1 MNIPLKNNNKIR
13 LHNALDIYHV
23 MREILLLEDENDR
36 SKEHFW
42 TISLDNG
49 HTVLNIELVSLG
61 TATATLVEPMEV
73 FSIPL
78 QKKAVK
84 VILVHNHPSGNIV
97 PSHQDEDTTDR
108 LIQVGLIMNVPVID
122 HIIITENSYYS
133 FEESGLLSK
142 LAKSTKYVPAF
153 ILKER
158 YEKLAKEEREKA
170 ELKATKQRDKEIV
183 IRMRS
188 EGCDI
193 ETIIRFTGLTKA
205 QINRIKE

>member
-1 MNIPLKNNNKIR
+1 MNIPLKNKQKIR

-23 MREILLLEDENDR
+23 MRDILLLEDENDR

-49 HTVLNIELVSLG
+49 NTVLNIELVSLG
-61 TATATLVEPMEV
+61 TATTTLVEPMEV

-78 QKKAVK
+78 QKKAVRL
-84 VILVHNHPSGNIV
+84 ILVHNHPSGNIV
-97 PSHQDEDTTDR
+97 PSYEDEDTTDR
-108 LIQVGLIMNVPVID
+108 LIQVGLIMNVPILD

-133 FEESGLLSK
+133 FEESGLLAK

-158 YEKLAKEEREKA
+158 YEKLAKEERAKA
-170 ELKATKQRDKEIV
+170 ELKGMKDNQKEIV
-183 IRMRS
+183 LRMRS
-188 EGCDI
+188 EGCDV
-193 ETIIRFTGLTKA
+193 ETIMRFTGLTKA
-205 QINRIKE
+205 QINRIQE